1 VTPATGSPDIDR
13 AHRLAEAAVAP
24 ALDRARRAER
34 PLAVLVVAVDDVG
47 RVDRVHGHAAGAR
60 VVAAIEQRVRE
71 LAPASA
77 TVVRMARERIV
88 VVAEQ
93 SRTAREALDL
103 AAALAGA
110 AREPLSIEGV
120 PVRLDATVGVAVADE
135 DQHTA
140 ATLLRDADGAAQR
153 VRANGRGAW
162 KLADMAARERD
173 LRRLQLEA
181 ELADAL
187 ARGEL
192 ALYLQPIVSLRRDA
206 LLGVEAL
213 VRWRHPTRG
222 LIGPAQFLPVAE
234 ESGLIVDI
242 GDWML
247 RAVCQELERWD
258 ARDPERALPVSLN
271 VSARELRE
279 ASFATRFA
287 DALAASQ
294 LPAERLVLEIAE
306 PEVLQEPGAGE
317 TLAALRGLGVG
328 LVLDRFG
335 GAGSALAH
343 LTRHPFDGLKLD
355 RALLHP
361 DAPEGEAA
369 IVEAVV
375 QLAHALG
382 LSITIPGIE
391 TEQQLAVVRALH
403 VDAAQGHLIARPA
416 PAGAIADPGE
426 LSRTLAAP
434 ARRGAAAG
442 GERGEEWLSLSAVA
456 EALGVSPSTV
466 RRLADQGVL
475 PGARTEGGHRR
486 FLREDVQRLA
496 RERQQAPSLRPW
508 ELPTGALPA
517 AAELLAQDGRAL
529 AERAGR
535 ALYEPGRPGWF
546 AAPQGL
552 ARARSW
558 LDALSGGLAAGN
570 LRDCVSATAAY
581 ADAATLGGA
590 TPAEVVRFL
599 GQFGALATHELVRA
613 RAAGEEA
620 RAMQRVMSA
629 GAETFLE
636 RM

>member
-1 VTPATGSPDIDR
+1 MTTATDPPDFDR
-13 AHRLAEAAVAP
+13 VHRQATAAVSP
-24 ALDRARRAER
+24 ALDRARRDER
-34 PLAVLVVAVDDVG
+34 LLAVLLVMLDDVG
-47 RVDRVHGHAAGAR
+47 RVDRVLGHAAGAR
-60 VVAAIEQRVRE
+60 LLATIEQRVRE
-71 LAPASA
+71 AAPSSA
-77 TVVRMARERIV
+77 IVVRMARDRIV
-88 VVAEQ
+88 VVADDQ
-93 SRTAREALDL
+93 RTPREALDVAKAL
-103 AAALAGA
+103 AAA
-110 AREPLSIEGV
+110 AREPLTVEGV
-120 PVRLDATVGVAVADE
+120 PVRLDATVGVAIADE
-135 DQHTA
+135 DGHTA

-153 VRANGRGAW
+153 ARASGRAPW
-162 KLADMAARERD
+162 KLADVTARERD

-234 ESGLIVDI
+234 ESGLIVEI

-247 RAVCQELERWD
+247 RAVCRELERWD
-258 ARDPERALPVSLN
+258 AHDPERALSVSLN
-271 VSARELRE
+271 VSARELRDS
-279 ASFATRFA
+279 AFATRFA
-287 DALAASQ
+287 SALDAAQ
-294 LPAERLVLEIAE
+294 LPAERIVLEIAE
-306 PEVLQEPGAGE
+306 PDVLLEPRAGD
-317 TLAALRGLGVG
+317 TLEALRGLGVR

-335 GAGSALAH
+335 GAGSALVH
-343 LTRHPFDGLKLD
+343 LTQHPFDGLKLD

-361 DAPEGEAA
+361 DAPEGEAP

-382 LSITIPGIE
+382 LPITIPGIE

-403 VDAAQGHLIARPA
+403 VDGAQGHLIARPA
-416 PAGAIADPGE
+416 PAGAFTDPGE
-426 LSRTLAAP
+426 LSRNLAAP
-434 ARRGAAAG
+434 MRRGTTAG
-442 GERGEEWLSLSAVA
+442 GERSEELLSLSAVA

-486 FLREDVQRLA
+486 FRREDVQRLA
-496 RERQQAPSLRPW
+496 RERQQTPSLRPW
-508 ELPTGALPA
+508 DLPAGTLPA
-517 AAELLAQDGRAL
+517 AAELLIQDGRAL

-546 AAPQGL
+546 ATPQGL
-552 ARARSW
+552 ARARGW
-558 LDALSGGLAAGN
+558 LDALTASLAAGS
-570 LRDCVSATAAY
+570 LREGVSATAAY
-581 ADAATLGGA
+581 ADAAMLGGA
-590 TPAEVVRFL
+590 TLAEVVRFL

-620 RAMQRVMSA
+620 RAVQRVMSA
-629 GAETFLE
+629 SAEVFLE